1 MRRADKTL
9 ATCHATV
16 TREELWHQP
25 RGGDRI
31 MSIYYPTSSQC
42 YWNVNYISKF
52 VQPVPNSNRTKLL
65 FLWKGGCFS
74 YNSVET
80 LCVGWD
86 EYQSSRYKVWQED
99 EVGSLLLSKLK
110 IYKIETK
117 NWQDKEDEIKQIA
130 FAALK
135 LIIKVRLKQVPKTSS
150 KEKSLRAVV
159 FYGFLDLTYFVDD
172 LCLCQNRYLRKI
184 NILEIFKPNII
195 IFCKIIFSVSPAD
208 HLVLAVSFVT
218 LN

>member
-1 MRRADKTL
+1 
-9 ATCHATV
+9 
-16 TREELWHQP
+16 
-25 RGGDRI
+25 

-52 VQPVPNSNRTKLL
+52 VQPVPNSSRTKVSNS
-65 FLWKGGCFS
+65 CFFEKEAAFR
-74 YNSVET
+74 NSVET